1 MEREEQLLKAD
12 GFDKAILGV
21 GRRCSKPDLLVYDYD
36 KCCEILVKRD
46 KMTYEEAEEFL
57 EFNVVGAWVGETTP
71 VFVHTNKE
79 ALFEIV
85 EVNLDG
91 KTAH

>member
-12 GFDKAILGV
+12 GFDKAILGG

-46 KMTYEEAEEFL
+46 KMTYEEAEEFM

>member
-1 MEREEQLLKAD
+1 MSNEEQMLKAD
-12 GFDKAILGV
+12 GFDEAVLGV
-21 GRRCSKPDLLVYDYD
+21 GRRCGQPDLLVYDYH

-46 KMTYEEAEEFL
+46 KMTYEEAEEFM